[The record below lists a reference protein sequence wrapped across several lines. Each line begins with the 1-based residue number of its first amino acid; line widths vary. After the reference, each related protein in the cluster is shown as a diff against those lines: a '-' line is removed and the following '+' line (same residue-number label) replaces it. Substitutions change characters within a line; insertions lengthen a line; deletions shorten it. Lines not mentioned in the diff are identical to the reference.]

1 MARVIIGI
9 IILLFHFYGTGQ
21 SKKITVKSENG
32 DPLIGVNV
40 MNNQSGYM
48 TDIDGNFDLP
58 TDKFPINLV
67 LTYVGYKTLIV
78 EIPNLSQVPSEI
90 FLQETINELDVVT
103 VTGSKYE
110 QNITKATVSV
120 DILKVDLL
128 RSVNAT
134 GADDILNKVP
144 GVQILD
150 GQANIRGGSGY
161 SYGAGSRVMLL
172 IDDIPALQPD
182 AGFPNWNDIPIEN
195 LSQIEILKGPASTL
209 YGSAALNGIINYRS
223 SYAKSEPETQ
233 LAIGGRVFLTPKDP
247 TKKWWGDT
255 TRYETN
261 LSFVHKQKFG
271 KLDFIGSAFY
281 NKLEGH
287 NQFTNENRGR
297 VYGQLRYRVTD
308 KLSFQL
314 GTLFN
319 MGKNNSFFLWKN
331 GTSGALQ
338 PFAGTVSERT
348 VKRIYLDPSV
358 TFFDKYDNKHKLM
371 SRTTWINNSNDTNQS
386 NSSTNQYIEYQYQ
399 KNFKDFDLMLTSGIV
414 GAWSYTNSQILGDTT
429 FKGQNHAAYIQMDK
443 KFGDKL
449 TIAGGLRYEFV
460 KHQSPEIFDQD
471 TIPNGIAQDGKM
483 IGRLSANYQVKEY
496 SSLRASIGQGYRYPT
511 LTERFVTTTFGIF
524 SIFSNPKLKPETGW
538 TGEIGYKQGFSVG
551 AFKGFIDLAGFISE
565 YKDMIE
571 FTFLGLPKI
580 GFKPLN
586 VGEVSISGTEI
597 GINGQLTLGKI
608 PFNIFGGYT
617 YIHPIYKNFDDSNQI
632 KTSISEHEN
641 GTNVLKY
648 RSRHQFKMDIEA
660 TLGKF
665 KWGISHQ
672 YSSHFVNIDRAF
684 EAPFYVIPLPLEN
697 PDLFGIA
704 TYRDLNN
711 KGYHLVDTRISY
723 EKKKLKFSFLVNN
736 ILNSEYT
743 LRPALIE
750 APRNVGF
757 RIDYKIN

>member
-1 MARVIIGI
+1 MAKVFIGCI
-9 IILLFHFYGTGQ
+9 AILFHFFAIGQ
-21 SKKITVKSENG
+21 SQQITVKSENG
-32 DPLIGVNV
+32 DPLIGVNILHGA
-40 MNNQSGYM
+40 SGYM
-48 TDIDGNFDLP
+48 TDVDGNFDLP
-58 TDKFPINLV
+58 TDRFPINLV
-67 LTYVGYKTLIV
+67 LTYVGYQTLKL
-78 EIPNLSQVPSEI
+78 EILYANDVPTEI
-90 FLQETINELDVVT
+90 ILKEAITELDVVT

-120 DILKVDLL
+120 DIIKVDLL

-195 LSQIEILKGPASTL
+195 LSQIEILKGAASTL

-223 SYAKSEPETQ
+223 SYAKETPETQ
-233 LAIGGRVFLTPKDP
+233 FAMGGTLFLSPKDP
-247 TKKWWGDT
+247 AKKWWGDT

-261 LSFVHKQKFG
+261 FSFVHKQKFG

-287 NQFTNENRGR
+287 NQFTNESRGR
-297 VYGQLRYRVTD
+297 VYTQLRYRVTE
-308 KLSFQL
+308 KLIFQL
-314 GTLFN
+314 GSLINSGTSS
-319 MGKNNSFFLWKN
+319 SFFIWKN
-331 GTSGALQ
+331 GTNGAMQ
-338 PFAGTVSERT
+338 PFAGTVSERSA
-348 VKRIYLDPSV
+348 KRIYLDPSV
-358 TFFDKYDNKHKLM
+358 TFFDQYNNKHKLM
-371 SRTTWINNSNDTNQS
+371 GRTTWINNTNDTNQS

-399 KNFKDFDLMLTSGIV
+399 KNFKDIDLMVTSGIV
-414 GAWSYTNSQILGDTT
+414 GAWSSTNSQILGDTT
-429 FKGQNHAAYIQMDK
+429 FKGQNHAAYVQMDK

-449 TIAGGLRYEFV
+449 TIAGGLRYEYI
-460 KHQSPEIFDQD
+460 KQQSPEVFDKD
-471 TIPNGIAQDGKM
+471 TIPNGIAQDGQM
-483 IGRLSANYQVKEY
+483 IGRLSANYQLHEY

-538 TGEIGYKQGFSVG
+538 SGEIGYKQGFSVG
-551 AFKGFIDLAGFISE
+551 AFKGFIDVAGFISE

-571 FTFLGLPKI
+571 FTFLGLPRI

-586 VGEVSISGTEI
+586 VGNVSISGSEI
-597 GINGQLTLGKI
+597 GISGQLKLGNI

-617 YIHPIYKNFDDSNQI
+617 YIHPIYKNFDESDQI
-632 KTSISEHEN
+632 KSSISEHEN
-641 GTNVLKY
+641 KTNVLKY

-672 YSSHFVNIDRAF
+672 YASHFINIDRAF
-684 EAPFYVIPLPLEN
+684 EAPFYVIPLPVEN
-697 PDLFGIA
+697 PDLFGIGG
-704 TYRDLNN
+704 YRDLNN
-711 KGYHLVDTRISY
+711 QGYHLVDTRISY
-723 EKKKLKFSFLVNN
+723 ETWKLKFSFLVNN

-750 APRNVGF
+750 APRNMGV
-757 RIDYKIN
+757 RIDFKIN